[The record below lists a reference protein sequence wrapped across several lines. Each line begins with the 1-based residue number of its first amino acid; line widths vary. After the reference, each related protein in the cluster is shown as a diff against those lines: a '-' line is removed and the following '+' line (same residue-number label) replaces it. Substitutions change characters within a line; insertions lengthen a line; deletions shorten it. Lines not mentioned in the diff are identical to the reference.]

1 MMMFLILTFFIAGQA
16 LAQNVLIVEG
26 HPPIE
31 LQSMTAAQIAEM
43 EKAQREQER
52 ANTIPAPVLR
62 EPVVHDRVI
71 IIREAAPVQQKQKTE
86 INIGI
91 DQRRRTPYP
100 YHFEMRNGILTKV
113 RDK

>member
-1 MMMFLILTFFIAGQA
+1 MKLFLILTFFLSGQA
-16 LAQNVLIVEG
+16 MAQNVLIVEG

-43 EKAQREQER
+43 EKAQRDQER
-52 ANTIPAPVLR
+52 ANAIPAPVLR
-62 EPVVHDRVI
+62 EPVVQDRVI
-71 IIREAAPVQQKQKTE
+71 IIREPAPAEQKQKTE

-91 DQRRRTPYP
+91 NQRRRTPYP
-100 YHFEMRNGILTKV
+100 YHFEMKNGVLTKV